1 MTQTPLQS
9 HEPQLKSRVEF
20 SAVVRAAAGQARDCT
35 AYAADAR
42 KFLAAIWA
50 PINEARRVSSRWERK
65 IVTALFIGDSQI
77 AASLPPLGAMG
88 ENPAPTGANLSED
101 MGQFMTEGAIDFGRM
116 LKQPRVQ

>member
-1 MTQTPLQS
+1 M
-9 HEPQLKSRVEF
+9 KSRVEF

-42 KFLAAIWA
+42 KFLATIWA

-65 IVTALFIGDSQI
+65 IVTALLIDDSEVVT
-77 AASLPPLGAMG
+77 SLSPLLAMG
-88 ENPAPTGANLSED
+88 ENPAPPRTKLSENV
-101 MGQFMTEGAIDFGRM
+101 GQFMAQSTIDFGRM